1 MNRHFF
7 PIIPPSVHYLSILS
21 QLETEEEKLNYLNLL
36 KAQLLLVQKL
46 IDMFSFKFG
55 NYENHQYYRNLRI
68 WEKQLLLYIEET
80 NEHEITKYFP
90 L

>member
-7 PIIPPSVHYLSILS
+7 PIIPPSVHYPCILS

-55 NYENHQYYRNLRI
+55 NYENHQYYRNLRV
-68 WEKQLLLYIEET
+68 WEKQLLIYIEET
-80 NEHEITKYFP
+80 TEHEITKYYQ